1 MAKESATAA
10 LAAALGQPVQGLAG
24 LKKAEAEALAAAL
37 ATAKARQRKAL
48 EDSAEAALS
57 HVPMLLRGAVR
68 KVLFG

>member
-10 LAAALGQPVQGLAG
+10 LAAALGQPVKGLAG
-24 LKKAEAEALAAAL
+24 LKKTEVEALVAAL
-37 ATAKARQRKAL
+37 ATAKTKQRKAL